1 MKTLTFEQMENVQAG
16 MPCWMALSLYG
27 AAFIGLCAATGGIAV
42 VSGLVT
48 FGGSIYATIES
59 CRYKLN

>member
-1 MKTLTFEQMENVQAG
+1 MKTLNFEQMEKVQAG
-16 MPCWMALSLYG
+16 MACWLALSLYA

-42 VSGLVT
+42 VSGIAT

-59 CRYKLN
+59 CMGKLN